1 MAEKSQLSDADEC
14 FMLWVLIAQTR
25 DAVSRARERGSLA
38 ASLFKVRSKVLQ
50 DLGIPEWRFTFPL
63 NLYGA
68 KE

>member
-14 FMLWVLIAQTR
+14 FMLWILL
-25 DAVSRARERGSLA
+25 AV
-38 ASLFKVRSKVLQ
+38 SLFKLRSKVLQ